1 MKKML
6 LLANL
11 IAVLSCIGLG
21 IKFLIMP
28 AIAQTVFKSEYQTL
42 MFNCDN
48 VMRDHL
54 IAKNRV
60 IYQKSKTSLKQ
71 LRAAEIGLISCHD
84 YDRLRKRMKI
94 WGVTDTELSYIG
106 LEAIEKN
113 TKDIMKYVETHQFKY

>member
-94 WGVTDTELSYIG
+94 WALLTLNCLISAWKQSKTILKI
-106 LEAIEKN
+106 L
-113 TKDIMKYVETHQFKY
+113 